1 MEKIGVWEVIRSFL
15 EAYGWS
21 FVVLVGMGLLIA
33 LLVEAIIKK
42 SCDWL
47 AKKWEG
53 KARLLSALEAARII
67 AIQGFVWVMSIWFG
81 VLLQKGMPLP
91 GNGVLLPFWIGLI
104 YGCQYFFSMVG
115 IKGLISAKEA
125 HKAQA
130 EEKAQI
136 PEEPKEK
143 LTKTE
148 VKGVYRN
155 SKGELVDKHNNPVK
169 F

>member
-15 EAYGWS
+15 AAYGWS
-21 FVVLVGMGLLIA
+21 FLLLVGMGLLIA

-53 KARLLSALEAARII
+53 KASLLSALEAVRII
-67 AIQGFVWVMSIWFG
+67 LIQVFVWVMSIWFAI
-81 VLLQKGMPLP
+81 LLQKGMPLP
-91 GNGVLLPFWIGLI
+91 GNGVLLPFWVGLI

-115 IKGLISAKEA
+115 IKGLISAREA
-125 HKAQA
+125 HKAVKEQA
-130 EEKAQI
+130 PA
-136 PEEPKEK
+136 EPKEK

-148 VKGVYRN
+148 VKGVFRN
-155 SKGELVDKHNNPVK
+155 SKGELVDKNNRPVK